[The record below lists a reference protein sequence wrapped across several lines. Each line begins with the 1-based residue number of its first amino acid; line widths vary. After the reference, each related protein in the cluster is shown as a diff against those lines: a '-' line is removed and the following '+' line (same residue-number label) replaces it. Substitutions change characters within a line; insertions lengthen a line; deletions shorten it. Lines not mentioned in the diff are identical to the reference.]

1 MSESFEERIE
11 RLLDRWEASC
21 DAGESLSPEQ
31 LADGNVELAQVLRQ
45 RIAELESFDRF
56 AQAPSQPDESQ
67 FVRLGRYRLVEPIAR
82 GATSVVY
89 RAVRTETDSYESE
102 RAVHSDNTNGSHH
115 SSAKDTTTNPT
126 PESFAIKVLNPDR
139 MDGAGAARFRR
150 EVSILRRLDHPQ
162 IARILDSG
170 IGRLG
175 LHDQP
180 YLVMPLIEGEPLD
193 RYVFAKNLP
202 VPERVALLISVAR
215 AVNAAHEKGV
225 IHRDLK
231 PANILVT
238 ADGVPMIVDF
248 GLAKRS
254 KNAGEVDSFQTTAAF
269 IGTLPFMSPEQTS
282 GSRDEVD
289 QRCDVYSLG
298 VIAYQLLAGELP
310 IRTQDCSIVEA
321 HQRIRNSVPKS
332 LSSINREIPSSLA
345 RVISTALAKEL
356 IDRYTDMASFIDDL
370 QRCLD
375 GRPVLAKVPSPL
387 TNAIRWAMRH
397 PILTASVVTLTAS
410 LLAAT
415 VISLNYA
422 TEARAAQKQI
432 QAALDRETKQKN
444 AAIEHENRFRKL
456 HYQVIQGLVDSKP
469 LLASEQLDDDQL
481 FAKVDRLVP
490 WHVLRNRCNHLQ
502 QSWPADEVAFA
513 ESGRFLL
520 RRVSSEYTTYDMN
533 SGNEIARFEIGDDDV
548 LLLAIS
554 SNAKWLALGD
564 LDNHVDIRDGL
575 TGNRLTYL
583 QSHGANSHP
592 AASFSRDNSRLATT
606 GGDRHI
612 RIWDTNE
619 WKLVAERRL
628 QIKGHP
634 GSIRWFPD
642 GSKLVMATNN
652 GRAFVFDA
660 ELKHQI
666 RIETVTIDTMP
677 VVSHEGTLLTPANS
691 VAIGEFNTD
700 SGERTRVIFRDHR
713 MPYVFDL
720 SPSGKQL
727 VIASGLA
734 VSVKDL
740 KTSVTLLDVPGPGQ
754 TPLAAS
760 MSDGE
765 QQMYCHT
772 KDRRLHQYSYATPSD
787 LETLVAA
794 DKAAEG
800 STISANGQSAA
811 RWIKP
816 NRLELFCNVQRQ
828 HSIEFADDA
837 PPVFALSFDGQQLA
851 VGRANN
857 VLEVYDTKLA
867 QQIAELPSPHPI
879 TEIIAIDHG
888 WLVKCDN
895 CLVYRFRTG
904 DSELFAL
911 TSDIWDTNLLLATSA
926 NGKIFA
932 TASRPLRPRVYSVF
946 GGQQSSS
953 IEISTSTIRQ
963 SGLALS
969 EDGSLLA
976 MGKAFGEI
984 ELYESTSGKA
994 LAVCRGLHLGAM
1006 RMAFSLDKRLLASA
1020 HRDRT
1025 LAIWDVASGLEQC
1038 RTFLPSPATALAF
1051 SADSTQLFVSLENG
1065 SVVRLGR
1072 RTDLSSAGRP

>member
-1 MSESFEERIE
+1 MSAESAEEHIE
-11 RLLDRWEASC
+11 RLLDRWEASR
-21 DAGESLSPEQ
+21 DAGESLSAEQ
-31 LADGNVELAQVLRQ
+31 LADGNVEVAQVLQQ
-45 RIAELESFDRF
+45 RIDELESFDRF
-56 AQAPSQPDESQ
+56 TRSPAPSDASQ
-67 FVRLGRYRLVEPIAR
+67 TVRIGQYRLIEPIAR

-89 RAVRTETDSYESE
+89 RAVLSEVSGENVSDSSNQ
-102 RAVHSDNTNGSHH
+102 SDGSRH
-115 SSAKDTTTNPT
+115 SSVEDATANPP
-126 PESFAIKVLNPDR
+126 PEIFAIKVLNPDR
-139 MDGAGAARFRR
+139 MDGPGAARFRR

-215 AVNAAHEKGV
+215 AVQAAHEKGV

-254 KNAGEVDSFQTTAAF
+254 KNADDVDSFQTTAAF

-310 IRTQDCSIVEA
+310 IQTQDCSILDA
-321 HQRIRNSVPKS
+321 HLRIRNLVPKS
-332 LSSINREIPSSLA
+332 LSSINREIPSALA
-345 RVISTALAKEL
+345 RVISTALAKEP

-370 QRCLD
+370 QRCQD
-375 GRPVLAKVPSPL
+375 GRPVLAKAPSPL
-387 TNAIRWAMRH
+387 DNALRWVKRH
-397 PILTASVVTLTAS
+397 PWLTASVLTVAAS

-415 VISLNYA
+415 AISLNYA
-422 TEARAAQKQI
+422 TEARAAQKQT
-432 QAALDRETKQKN
+432 QAALDRETEQKN

-481 FAKVDRLVP
+481 FAESDRLVP

-502 QSWPADEVAFA
+502 RSWPADEVAFA
-513 ESGRFLL
+513 EDGQFFL
-520 RRVSSEYTTYDMN
+520 RRVGSDYTTHDMN

-548 LLLAIS
+548 RLVAIS

-575 TGNRLTYL
+575 TGNRITYL

-606 GGDRHI
+606 GGDRHV

-628 QIKGHP
+628 QMKGHP

-642 GSKLVMATNN
+642 GSKLILATTN

-660 ELKHQI
+660 QLQHQI
-666 RIETVTIDTMP
+666 RMETVTDYTMS
-677 VVSHEGTLLTPANS
+677 VASHEGTLLAHVNE
-691 VAIGEFNTD
+691 VAIGEFNTET
-700 SGERTRVIFRDHR
+700 GERTRLIFRDHR
-713 MPYVFDL
+713 MSYVFNL
-720 SPSGKQL
+720 SPSGKHL
-727 VIASGLA
+727 VIASGFA

-740 KTSVTLLDVPGPGQ
+740 KTSVTLLDVPSPDQ
-754 TPLAAS
+754 LPRAAA
-760 MSDGE
+760 MSDSE
-765 QQMYCHT
+765 QQIYCHT

-811 RWIKP
+811 RWNRP
-816 NRLELFCNVQRQ
+816 NRLELFCNGHRQ

-851 VGRANN
+851 VGRTNN
-857 VLEVYDTKLA
+857 VLEVHDTKLA
-867 QQIAELPSPHPI
+867 QKIAELSSPHPI

-895 CLVYRFRTG
+895 CLVYRFRIG
-904 DSELFAL
+904 VSELFQL
-911 TSDIWDTNLLLATSA
+911 TSDILDTNLLLATSA

-932 TASRPLRPRVYSVF
+932 TASRRQPPRVYSAL
-946 GGQQSSS
+946 GRQQSSS
-953 IEISTSTIRQ
+953 IEIATSTIRQ

-976 MGKAFGEI
+976 VGKAFGEI

-1072 RTDLSSAGRP
+1072 RSNLSSAGSP